1 MKKIFVFSLLFA
13 LAFSLCVNA
22 EAAVISSK
30 NAYKT
35 FLNVCRSDYL
45 NSNKMSGTAGASDY
59 LENAELRAA
68 LTAYIAEKKP
78 ATRELLDWFK
88 GKFLLNTGNVLN
100 NRDKG
105 DDKGGIKG
113 AIIAK
118 YKDICY
124 GVFKKESNDAFKA
137 YKTEIAALEKIR
149 KDATKLCVTGYTAC
163 VKVLSADEKAIKTES
178 CKNDKDICSNTA
190 YTAYFS
196 GVKTKYDEKLAV
208 KLSSQLSNLKDCLAN
223 ERITLWQWAQ

>member
-1 MKKIFVFSLLFA
+1 MKNFFVFSLLFA
-13 LAFSLCVNA
+13 LAFSLCVGA
-22 EAAVISSK
+22 EASVISSK
-30 NAYKT
+30 DAYKKFT
-35 FLNVCRSDYL
+35 TVCRNSYL
-45 NSNKMSGTAGASDY
+45 NSDKMTGTIGASEY

-68 LTAYIAEKKP
+68 LDAYIAEKKP

-88 GKFLLNTGNVLN
+88 EKFLLNTGNVLS

-105 DDKGGIKG
+105 NDKGGIKG

-124 GVFKKESNDAFKA
+124 GTFKNESKDAFKV
-137 YKTEIAALEKIR
+137 YKTEIVALVKTRTNAI
-149 KDATKLCVTGYTAC
+149 KLCDTGYAAC
-163 VKVLSADEKAIKTES
+163 VKALSANEKEIKTES

-196 GVKTKYDEKLAV
+196 GVKNKYDEKLAG
-208 KLSSQLSNLKDCLAN
+208 KLDNLKNCLAN
-223 ERITLWQWAQ
+223 ERITSWQWAQ